1 MDPLQTTIRQM
12 AGVIIDLDGSMFI
25 QLAIIALVYLVLRKL
40 VFKPYLATLDAR
52 ETKTD
57 QTRDRATALKTE
69 AQALAER
76 YERELAAAR
85 DKAISTR
92 QTLRAEGTLRR
103 EQLIGEAHR
112 VANAKMSAAQAAID
126 AQYEGA
132 RADLG
137 TRVDEIAGLVVD
149 KVLGEAPRQGH

>member
-1 MDPLQTTIRQM
+1 MDPLQTTVRQM
-12 AGVIIDLDGSMFI
+12 AGVVIDLDGSMFI
-25 QLAIIALVYLVLRKL
+25 QLAIIALVYLVLRQL

-57 QTRDRATALKTE
+57 QTRARAE
-69 AQALAER
+69 AIKAEARALAER
-76 YERELAAAR
+76 YERDLAAAR
-85 DKAISTR
+85 EKAITAR

-112 VANAKMSAAQAAID
+112 VAHAKMSAAQAAID

-132 RADLG
+132 RADLK
-137 TRVDEIAGLVVD
+137 THVDEIAARVVD
-149 KVLGEAPRQGH
+149 KVLGDAPRQGN